1 MKKEE
6 RNMNKYKLF
15 IYLLYII
22 ALINICD
29 MIYTLYLINAWNQL
43 GYNGINMELNPLSRF
58 IMQNYS
64 IYTWIAI
71 KCIISISIILFAKA
85 KFLPK
90 WFQSS
95 NETA

>member
-1 MKKEE
+1 
-6 RNMNKYKLF
+6 MNKYKLL
-15 IYLLYII
+15 IYFLYI
-22 ALINICD
+22 ATLINICD
-29 MIYTLYLINAWNQL
+29 MIYTVYLINVWNQL
-43 GYNGINMELNPLSRF
+43 SFNGIDMELNPLCRF

-64 IYTWIAI
+64 IYTWIVI

-85 KFLPK
+85 KFLTK